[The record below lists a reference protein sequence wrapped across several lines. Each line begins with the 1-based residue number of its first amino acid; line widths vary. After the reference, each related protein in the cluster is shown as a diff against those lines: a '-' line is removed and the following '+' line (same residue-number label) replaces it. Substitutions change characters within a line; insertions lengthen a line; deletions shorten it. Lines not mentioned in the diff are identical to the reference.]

1 MALTL
6 TKYGHDLYTQ
16 KRGQTSMGF
25 KIDWKLRWQT
35 DGQDRFDF
43 IALYL
48 SSKSDRTI
56 VISYLTTG
64 KSY

>member
-1 MALTL
+1 
-6 TKYGHDLYTQ
+6 
-16 KRGQTSMGF
+16 MGF

-48 SSKSDRTI
+48 SRKSDRTI